1 MMEGRRNDRLEEGGP
16 DRRAIMGIY
25 DRDYIQDR
33 PSGFGLFAGGGS
45 VVKTLILIN
54 VAVFLFGWIGGPP
67 VRAFY
72 DDFLAARSESIF
84 RHFQVWQLLTYA
96 FLHDPS
102 NLFHILWNM
111 IFLWFVG
118 RELEEIY
125 GQRDF
130 LAMYLTAAIIAGLCW
145 SILDLSQG
153 GQARMVGAS
162 GAVAAA
168 LFIYVLYYPHR
179 EILLFFVLP
188 VPMWLFAVIF
198 FGQDLIGLFQNLQG
212 STTAPIAFAAHL
224 SGAGYGFLYKK
235 YDLRWSRIT
244 SGWNWRV
251 GRRSRL
257 KIFSPE
263 PRSRRPSRQGAKT
276 PARSGSKG
284 LAGSSDPFPD
294 DNLDAKLDEILAKI
308 AREGRSGLTE
318 EEHRI
323 LQEASERARNRR
335 GERLR

>member
-1 MMEGRRNDRLEEGGP
+1 
-16 DRRAIMGIY
+16 MGIY

-33 PSGFGLFAGGGS
+33 PGGFGLFVGGGS

-54 VAVFLFGWIGGPP
+54 VAVFLLGWLGGPP
-67 VRAFY
+67 LRI
-72 DDFLAARSESIF
+72 FLDETFAARSESIVQ
-84 RHFQVWQLLTYA
+84 HFQVWRLLTYA

-125 GQRDF
+125 GHRDF
-130 LAMYLTAAIIAGLCW
+130 LTMYLTAAIIAGLCW

-168 LFIYVLYYPHR
+168 LFIYVLYYPNR

-188 VPMWLFAVIF
+188 VPMWMFAIIF
-198 FGQDLIGLFQNLQG
+198 FGRDLLGLIQSLQG

-224 SGAGYGFLYKK
+224 SGAAYGFLYKK

-244 SGWNWRV
+244 SGWSWRW

-257 KIFSPE
+257 KIFTPE
-263 PRSRRPSRQGAKT
+263 PRTRRPSRQGAKT
-276 PARSGSKG
+276 PARSGSAG
-284 LAGSSDPFPD
+284 QIGSSGMFPD
-294 DNLDAKLDEILAKI
+294 EHLDAKLDEILAKI

-318 EEHRI
+318 EENRI